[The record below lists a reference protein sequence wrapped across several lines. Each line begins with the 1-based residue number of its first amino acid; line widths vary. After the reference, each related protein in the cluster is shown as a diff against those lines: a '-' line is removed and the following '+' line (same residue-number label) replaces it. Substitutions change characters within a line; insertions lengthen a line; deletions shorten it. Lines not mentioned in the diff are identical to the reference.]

1 VSCECRPCAQVL
13 LETICFSESRV
24 TDGYELLDV
33 GAGNQTQVL
42 WKQPVLLT
50 AKPSLSPLIL
60 FLEDN
65 YCVFLPV
72 WVCVCMCA
80 YVFVATSVHVCTC
93 ALKHGK

>member
-1 VSCECRPCAQVL
+1 MR
-13 LETICFSESRV
+13 FSESRV

-72 WVCVCMCA
+72 WVCVCMSEDNGSSLSRGSLFCQSTLWDLGTELTA
-80 YVFVATSVHVCTC
+80 SE
-93 ALKHGK
+93 